1 MYTVVDTLMP
11 RPWWQR
17 VLISGSLA
25 SLFSATALALEGRR
39 HAGSAAGPI
48 NAPAHWFWGR
58 QSLRRNDVSAK
69 HTAVGFATHHVS
81 SLFWASFFEALLSRK
96 RWPGVAEAA
105 GGAAAV
111 TAVAA
116 VVDLKLVPER
126 LTPGFERRLPG
137 RSLGWVY
144 GSFAV
149 GLAVGA
155 LIGRR

>member
-1 MYTVVDTLMP
+1 MYRIVDTVSP

-25 SLFSATALALEGRR
+25 SLFSAAALAIEGRR
-39 HAGSAAGPI
+39 HAGSAIGPI
-48 NAPAHWFWGR
+48 NAPAHWFWKR
-58 QSLRRNDVSAK
+58 ESLRSNGLSGK
-69 HTAVGFATHHVS
+69 HTGVGFATHHLS
-81 SLFWASFFEALLSRK
+81 SLFWASFFEALMSRK
-96 RWPGVAEAA
+96 RWPEAAHAA

-116 VVDLKLVPER
+116 VVDLKIVPER
-126 LTPGFERRLPG
+126 LTPGFERRLP
-137 RSLGWVY
+137 RKSLGWVY

-155 LIGRR
+155 LLGRR